1 MHGTMYCK
9 FLTKPNL
16 FLNIYVLGPNGYDCR
31 YNVTDALDDKHL
43 ENSTAIYNH
52 TKNIIQISNILF
64 ENLYLF
70 TGNYTEW
77 YHYVSNQPQDKGGF
91 ISGCIF

>member
-1 MHGTMYCK
+1 M
-9 FLTKPNL
+9 
-16 FLNIYVLGPNGYDCR
+16 
-31 YNVTDALDDKHL
+31 DDKHL

-70 TGNYTEW
+70 SGNYTEW
-77 YHYVSNQPQDKGGF
+77 YHYVSNKPQDKGGL
-91 ISGCIF
+91 ISECIFTVVPTLKMFKITVIQYLMLSIKSASRME